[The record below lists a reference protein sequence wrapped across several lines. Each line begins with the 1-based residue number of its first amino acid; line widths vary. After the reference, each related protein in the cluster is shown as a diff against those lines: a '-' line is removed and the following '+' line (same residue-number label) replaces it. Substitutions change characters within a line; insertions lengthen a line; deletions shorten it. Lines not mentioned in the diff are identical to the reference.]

1 VFGTRLAE
9 ERKRL
14 KLNQKELGDLLGV
27 GRSAIA
33 MIETDRAGLDGMRV
47 ASLRSAGFDVQYLL
61 FGVRQSLDFGQG
73 LDWDLLFAIID
84 RVTDRCRRKKIR
96 LPPEKMK
103 VIVKHVYLQL
113 AERGEIDE
121 ATVDSI
127 LRVAA

>member
-1 VFGTRLAE
+1 MFGTRLAQ

-14 KLNQKELGDLLGV
+14 ELSQKELGDLLGV

-33 MIETDRAGLDGMRV
+33 MIETDRTGLDAMRA

-61 FGVRQSLDFGQG
+61 FGERRSLDCGQG
-73 LDWDLLFAIID
+73 LDWDLLFTIIE